1 MEVHVF
7 QKNKKV
13 NYMAYK
19 ALYRTYRPKDFE
31 EIAGQEHI
39 TRTFKNA
46 LKNNKIAHA
55 YLFSGPRGTGK
66 TSIAKIIAKA
76 VNCIHAP
83 VSNPCNEC
91 DVCVGINKNTISDV
105 IEIDAASNNGVD
117 EIREIRDKVKY
128 LPGVSAYKVYI
139 IDEVHMLSQGAF
151 NALLKTLEEP
161 PKHVIFIL
169 ATTEP
174 HKIPAT
180 IHSRCQRFDFRG
192 VSVPE
197 MINRMNTIID
207 NEAISISNEA
217 VKVIAESA
225 EGGMRDAISL
235 LDQVVS
241 YTDKKVNVNDVHAIR
256 GTVSNEKLLS
266 IAESIYKNDSVK
278 AIKLLDELVDLGKES
293 QRLVEN
299 LIKFYRDLLIYK
311 NTNTSEDDQLLYS
324 NDDFKLLATNLSNNL
339 VFYYIDVLN
348 KTQNDM
354 KFTNNAKLYM
364 ELALIKMVDHIE
376 KQEIIIADEFD
387 SVKNEIRQLQVEI
400 ENIEYRTHE
409 HVEEETYT
417 PEISEE
423 VEPETESE
431 MTEETSSTVIE
442 DALEVI
448 ENDVKETPEKT
459 SEETFIEE
467 DVVVEETVLVE
478 ESQPDVE
485 EQTENK
491 EETVSVFN
499 ESETVV
505 PETADTESEVE
516 VSEDKVEPQESV
528 DLFHLEDTE
537 PEQEPVVEEIVEEPY
552 STYDIRIVENV
563 LNEGNREVK
572 IKINKKWYDIERVT
586 SPLDMQYAKLITS
599 GRLVATDGKTLIISY
614 PNPSTCNRMMEP
626 EIKETIKGMLSSF
639 HELDL
644 DYMALPNI
652 VWESVSSEFLQEWRK
667 DKNRKIKLTPISH
680 PGLKEIKLQT
690 KKSDTF
696 TPDSVKQAMQLFGR
710 ENVKV
715 RRGDKK

>member
-1 MEVHVF
+1 
-7 QKNKKV
+7 
-13 NYMAYK
+13 MAYK

-76 VNCIHAP
+76 VNCKQAP

-91 DVCVGINKNTISDV
+91 DICKGIDNNTISDV

-128 LPGVSAYKVYI
+128 LPGVSTYKVYI

-207 NEAISISNEA
+207 NEAIAISQEA

-256 GTVSNEKLLS
+256 GTVSNERLLE
-266 IAESIYKNDSVK
+266 IAQAIYENDSVK

-311 NTNTSEDDQLLYS
+311 NTNTTESDQLLYQD
-324 NDDFKLLATNLSNNL
+324 DDFKVFSNNLTNNL
-339 VFYYIDVLN
+339 VFYYIGVLN

-364 ELALIKMVDHIE
+364 ELALIKMVDYIE
-376 KQEIIIADEFD
+376 KQEIIVADQFED
-387 SVKNEIRQLQVEI
+387 LKTEIRQLKIDLENIESQSQVWIEEKFTPEPVVEI
-400 ENIEYRTHE
+400 EQEIQPENTTEDDETSVFE
-409 HVEEETYT
+409 AVEEETEQET
-417 PEISEE
+417 PLDDPIVEVEEDKELDSEE
-423 VEPETESE
+423 ME
-431 MTEETSSTVIE
+431 MT
-442 DALEVI
+442 
-448 ENDVKETPEKT
+448 
-459 SEETFIEE
+459 
-467 DVVVEETVLVE
+467 
-478 ESQPDVE
+478 PD
-485 EQTENK
+485 
-491 EETVSVFN
+491 TVSVFDD
-499 ESETVV
+499 SEEEPEEPEETDDSEEE
-505 PETADTESEVE
+505 PETT
-516 VSEDKVEPQESV
+516 
-528 DLFHLEDTE
+528 DLFSIAE
-537 PEQEPVVEEIVEEPY
+537 PEQEESNGFVEEVVKEEPY
-552 STYDIRIVENV
+552 STYDIRIIENV
-563 LNEGNREVK
+563 LNNGNREVK
-572 IKINKKWYDIERVT
+572 IKINKKWYDIERVA

-599 GRLVATDGKTLIISY
+599 GRLVATDGSTLIISY
-614 PNPSTCNRMMEP
+614 PSPSTCNRMMEP

-644 DYMALPNI
+644 DYMAVPVV
-652 VWESVSSEFLQEWRK
+652 VWESVSAEFLQEWRK
-667 DKNRKIKLTPISH
+667 DRNKKITLTPISH

-690 KKSDTF
+690 KKTDTF
-696 TPDSVKQAMQLFGR
+696 TPDSVKEAVQLFGR

>member
-1 MEVHVF
+1 
-7 QKNKKV
+7 
-13 NYMAYK
+13 MAYK

-66 TSIAKIIAKA
+66 TSIAKIVAKA
-76 VNCIHAP
+76 VNCIQAP
-83 VSNPCNEC
+83 TSNPCNEC
-91 DVCVGINKNTISDV
+91 DICKGIDNNTISDV

-128 LPGVSAYKVYI
+128 LPGVSTYKVYI
-139 IDEVHMLSQGAF
+139 IDEVHMLYQGDF

-192 VSVPE
+192 VSVPG

-207 NEAISISNEA
+207 NEAISISHEA

-256 GTVSNEKLLS
+256 GTVANESLLS
-266 IAESIYKNDSVK
+266 IAEAIYQNDSVK
-278 AIKLLDELVDLGKES
+278 AIKLLDELVDMGKES

-311 NTNTSEDDQLLYS
+311 NTNTSKDDQLLYA
-324 NDDFKLLATNLSNNL
+324 NNDFKLLASNLSNNL

-354 KFTNNAKLYM
+354 KYTNNAKLYM
-364 ELALIKMVDHIE
+364 ELALIKMVDQIE
-376 KQEIIIADEFD
+376 KQEVIIADELD
-387 SVKNEIRQLQVEI
+387 SLKAEIRQLKIGIESVESQTR
-400 ENIEYRTHE
+400 EYSNQP
-409 HVEEETYT
+409 VTYT
-417 PEISEE
+417 PEPIVE
-423 VEPETESE
+423 VEPEPIEVQ
-431 MTEETSSTVIE
+431 EETLVVDEMPKET
-442 DALEVI
+442 LEVI
-448 ENDVKETPEKT
+448 
-459 SEETFIEE
+459 IEE
-467 DVVVEETVLVE
+467 PIQEDAQIDEIIMSADSEDSTITEEEISVFDEPEDTPVVT
-478 ESQPDVE
+478 ES
-485 EQTENK
+485 NK
-491 EETVSVFN
+491 EELEE
-499 ESETVV
+499 ESKEDS
-505 PETADTESEVE
+505 EEES
-516 VSEDKVEPQESV
+516 SEEI
-528 DLFHLEDTE
+528 DLFHLNDSETE
-537 PEQEPVVEEIVEEPY
+537 SVVEEVEEPY

-563 LNEGNREVK
+563 LNNGNREVK
-572 IKINKKWYDIERVT
+572 IKINKKWYDIERVA
-586 SPLDMQYAKLITS
+586 SPIDMQYAKLITS
-599 GRLVATDGKTLIISY
+599 GRLVATNGDTLIISY

-626 EIKETIKGMLSSF
+626 EIKETIKGMLSTF
-639 HELDL
+639 HEIDL
-644 DYMALPNI
+644 DYMALPAN
-652 VWESVSSEFLQEWRK
+652 VWESVSAEFLQEWRK
-667 DKNRKIKLTPISH
+667 DKHRQIKLTPISH

-690 KKSDTF
+690 QKTDTF
-696 TPDSVKQAMQLFGR
+696 TPDSVKEAMQLFGR

-715 RRGDKK
+715 RRGEKK